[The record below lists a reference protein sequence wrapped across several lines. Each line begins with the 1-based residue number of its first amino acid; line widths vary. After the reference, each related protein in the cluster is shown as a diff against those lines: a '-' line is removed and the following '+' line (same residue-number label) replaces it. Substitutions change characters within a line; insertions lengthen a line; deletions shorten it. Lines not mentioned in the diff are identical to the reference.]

1 MSSQNARK
9 SLDKHDKSALDRKLP
24 LALSTGNSSQGN
36 EGLNNNPYDLS
47 NNFPCNGFKEG
58 PFEDD
63 ANQMTSDGNDIT
75 LLDMLQWSIQ
85 PPHPIASSKLKSSK
99 KLIMYVIRCKKCFYA
114 KFLGVTL
121 ISLYFH
127 YQQF

>member
-9 SLDKHDKSALDRKLP
+9 VLDKHDKSALDRKLP
-24 LALSTGNSSQGN
+24 LASSTGNSSQGN

-58 PFEDD
+58 PFEDN
-63 ANQMTSDGNDIT
+63 ANQITSDGDDIT

-85 PPHPIASSKLKSSK
+85 PPHPITSSKLKSSK
-99 KLIMYVIRCKKCFYA
+99 KLMMHVIRCKKCF
-114 KFLGVTL
+114 F
-121 ISLYFH
+121 FMRN
-127 YQQF
+127 F